1 MFYSLLYFKSRRA
14 YLNFTQLYI
23 LQNFHHLTWIEDDS
37 SRTYQLFSF
46 NETLLKAL
54 TFIYR
59 LFSFARG
66 IKKSQAQDP
75 SQIWPKNPKN
85 AKVNPNCETNLL
97 ATGQRGSRFGPP
109 ETMER
114 SVLHSGYQHHCHST
128 MMFFFYSRITPVF
141 FYFPVYPLCTT
152 AETNPFEDL
161 ECT

>member
-1 MFYSLLYFKSRRA
+1 MFYSLLSFKSRRA

-23 LQNFHHLTWIEDDS
+23 LQNFHHFTWIEDGS
-37 SRTYQLFSF
+37 SRIYQLFSI

-97 ATGQRGSRFGPP
+97 ATEDQD
-109 ETMER
+109 
-114 SVLHSGYQHHCHST
+114 SVLLKPWNAVFYIPDT
-128 MMFFFYSRITPVF
+128 NTTVIVRWFFFFLQPHHTSF
-141 FYFPVYPLCTT
+141 FYFPMYLMHNCR
-152 AETNPFEDL
+152 D
-161 ECT
+161 